1 MAEETLASA
10 QRLVDK
16 DVFFLL
22 GHTGAGKSTTIQ
34 LLAGSEMEETKV
46 ATGHGDLPHIAVRKF
61 AQLEGQDLRKVAL
74 SPHATSC
81 TRFIHAVEFT
91 YDDAVNE
98 DSHQVILCDTPG
110 LMDTRGV
117 EVDVANQFGVA
128 QAARVCRSV
137 VPLVL
142 LSEADMGGRLAGLK
156 NIAGVLSEMFTNFQ
170 ASHRSL

>member
-1 MAEETLASA
+1 MASA

-46 ATGHGDLPHIAVRKF
+46 ATGHGDLPHIAVRRF
-61 AQLEGQDLRKVAL
+61 AQLVGQDLRKVAL

-81 TRFIHAVEFT
+81 TRFIHAVEII
-91 YDDAVNE
+91 YDDAKNE
-98 DSHQVILCDTPG
+98 ESYKVILCDTPG

-137 VPLVL
+137 IPLVL
-142 LSEADMGGRLAGLK
+142 LSEADMGGRMAGLK